1 MQAIHL
7 QSKLDADIASARD
20 ICTEAPYIPQA
31 GDELAKDGYENVQVL
46 GDQAVDNFNR
56 LMAAVTEWVSPE
68 QGCAYCH
75 GDDDDFVS
83 DHPYTKVASRK
94 MLIMN
99 RAVNAEWSGHV
110 APAGV
115 NCHTCR
121 QGRNVPS
128 GIWFQ
133 ETPVLKAVAGW
144 GAIQNQPLVLSIS
157 TSLPGDALET
167 FLLDDCNIK
176 VHDLEPRVPNEGT
189 ASIQDAERTDFLMN
203 RFSNSF
209 GQNCVFRRNS
219 RAFHDRGQVTPQWAT
234 ALLGIE
240 TVREINTVHLMPPGD
255 ILSENRLG
263 PLVGDP
269 PEAACLACHKGVGKP
284 PLGADMMSDWP
295 ELTVL
300 DGPPLYERRT
310 RQPGPAPP
318 DRRRGACRTTAR
330 QPDSPMAAHRGRWE
344 KDPPHDLSS
353 RSPCHAAARRGVL
366 PRRSKAPA

>member
-1 MQAIHL
+1 
-7 QSKLDADIASARD
+7 
-20 ICTEAPYIPQA
+20 
-31 GDELAKDGYENVQVL
+31 
-46 GDQAVDNFNR
+46 
-56 LMAAVTEWVSPE
+56 
-68 QGCAYCH
+68 
-75 GDDDDFVS
+75 
-83 DHPYTKVASRK
+83 
-94 MLIMN
+94 
-99 RAVNAEWSGHV
+99 
-110 APAGV
+110 
-115 NCHTCR
+115 
-121 QGRNVPS
+121 
-128 GIWFQ
+128 
-133 ETPVLKAVAGW
+133 
-144 GAIQNQPLVLSIS
+144 
-157 TSLPGDALET
+157 
-167 FLLDDCNIK
+167 
-176 VHDLEPRVPNEGT
+176 
-189 ASIQDAERTDFLMN
+189 
-203 RFSNSF
+203 
-209 GQNCVFRRNS
+209 VFRHNS
-219 RAFHDRGQVTPQWAT
+219 RAFHDPGQVTPQWAT

-240 TVREINTVHLMPPGD
+240 MVREINTVHLMPPGD

-330 QPDSPMAAHRGRWE
+330 QPDSPMAAHQGRWE